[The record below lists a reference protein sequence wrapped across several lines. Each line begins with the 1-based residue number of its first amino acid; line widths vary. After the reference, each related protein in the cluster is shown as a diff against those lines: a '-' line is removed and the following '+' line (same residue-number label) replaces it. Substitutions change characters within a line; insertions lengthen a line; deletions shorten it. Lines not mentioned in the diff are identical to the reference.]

1 MKYFIV
7 SLLLVAINIL
17 SAQDDKYA
25 NTYAT
30 TKGKIHFF
38 SSSPLEDIE
47 AVTNS
52 AVCVLN
58 TQNKKVISKVTITS
72 FTFKDKLM
80 REHFNENYLESD
92 EFPNAVL
99 DMVIVEDVDFTKDGT
114 YDVTLKGT
122 LEIHGVRQSRE
133 IKGKLT
139 VKGGALVNAVAD
151 FEVKLVDHK
160 IKIPKAVIMNIAEV
174 IKVDVNFTFEK
185 YQKQ

>member
-1 MKYFIV
+1 V
-7 SLLLVAINIL
+7 SLLLVAANML
-17 SAQDDKYA
+17 SAEDDKYA

-47 AVTNS
+47 AETNS

-58 TQNKKVISKVTITS
+58 TQNKKIISKVTISS
-72 FTFKDKLM
+72 FAFKDKLM

-92 EFPNAVL
+92 EFPTAVL
-99 DMVIVEDVDFTKDGT
+99 DMVIVEDVDFAKDGI

-122 LEIHGVRQSRE
+122 LDMHGVKQNRE

-139 VKGGALVNAVAD
+139 VKGGAPVNAIAD
-151 FEVKLVDHK
+151 FDVKLVDHK

-174 IKVDVNFTFEK
+174 IKVDVNFAFEK